1 MSDKCPSN
9 KQLMFARFTS
19 QLVLEPLVNVIQDD
33 RLAWFSKRTLN
44 QVLYTFRVINNRYIY
59 M

>member
-1 MSDKCPSN
+1 
-9 KQLMFARFTS
+9 MFARFTS